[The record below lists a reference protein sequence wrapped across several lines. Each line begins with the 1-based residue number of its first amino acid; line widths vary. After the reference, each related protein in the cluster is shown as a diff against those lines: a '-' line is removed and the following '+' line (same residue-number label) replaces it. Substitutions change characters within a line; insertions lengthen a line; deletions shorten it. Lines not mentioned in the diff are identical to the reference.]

1 MNIINDAVSYL
12 SGRIASV
19 SNDTSMLKA
28 DYMARINSLENKVR
42 DLERQVIILTN
53 MQNGTINLESMIRE
67 EVLKVLSNR

>member
-28 DYMARINSLENKVR
+28 DYMARTNSLENKVR

-53 MQNGTINLESMIRE
+53 MQNGAINLESMIRE